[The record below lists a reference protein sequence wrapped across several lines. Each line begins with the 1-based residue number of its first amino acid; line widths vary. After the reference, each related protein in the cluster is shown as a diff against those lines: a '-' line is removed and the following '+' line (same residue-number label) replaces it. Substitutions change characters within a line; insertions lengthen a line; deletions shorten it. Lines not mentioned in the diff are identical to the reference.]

1 VTQHQDEVVAQH
13 QDEVVAQHQDEVVAQ
28 HQDEVVAQH
37 QDEVVTQH
45 QDEVVTQHQDEVVT
59 QHQDEVVTQHQDEVV
74 AQHQD
79 EVVAQ
84 HQDEVVTQ
92 AKQVV
97 PQIDITAGLDIKT
110 DSGIVG
116 DNITNYSRPVLSGTT
131 IVNSKISLF
140 VAGEEYTA
148 TADSEGK
155 WSIPVSNELEDGEYN
170 YYITAT
176 APDGRTG
183 NYSDY
188 FIIDTKD
195 PDISF
200 TLNGELRNDITNVT
214 MPLLTG
220 LTEAKST
227 VSIIIGDSEYY
238 TTSNSVG
245 EWSIQT
251 TRALQEGINNYT
263 VTVIDQAGNN
273 SITQGT
279 VTLDTTILPL
289 TGIKFSHSADDR
301 NSNTYTPTIE
311 GWGEPGAMLTISI
324 GSRSRTLTIPE
335 SRKWFFAVP
344 PGFIQKGRTTQYIS
358 FKETDPA
365 GNSNQK
371 NIKFNFFTDKPDVSA
386 DLSPDSDTGIHG
398 DKITNNLSPTLTG
411 KISSARLSPDMI
423 GRSKISLTID
433 GVTYSNI
440 SVDKNGNWSFKL
452 PVELSPG
459 YIYHYTVNAS
469 DFVGNTNSYTSFI
482 KTSPLSGSL
491 DIDSITGQNSIIET
505 SNKLPTLSGTA
516 TIGSELVININNTS
530 QKVSVDSSTGAW
542 TYKVTESLGDGKHT
556 FTLVEKNKNG
566 KINTFNGYF
575 IVDTRAPELTASI
588 SGIKDGK
595 IHDPNVVFIGKTEPR
610 ALVTISVLG
619 GTYQTKADNKG
630 DWSYPLNNKEL
641 SVNQTIN
648 YSVIASNA
656 AGNRSKASGS
666 FYIDTINL
674 TVGIDDQNS
683 SKDKDVVTNNNKPI
697 FSGVT
702 ENDSNV
708 SLKINNDMYSTK
720 ADQYGHW
727 SIELQKELPD
737 DTYTYTVTVNKG
749 DKMNY
754 ISDKITI
761 DTVALPTHINP
772 VNDFDSHIHH
782 DSYYTNTNQPTLT
795 GISEPHAKIILNINN
810 NTSETMADENGN
822 WELKTVSLKEGNT
835 ENNYSIKIIDRAG
848 NISEEVTGQIIF
860 DNTPPE
866 LNNVS
871 IHHQD
876 SDNQLV
882 TLSGKT
888 KSNSMIVLSCDDNND
903 YSTRA
908 NNEGEWMLKTYN
920 RKDESYNI
928 KVIDQAGNESEW
940 VIKTPASDT
949 TTIVPEKVEIIDT
962 HNIQND
968 SMNIIAA
975 EIPPSEN
982 GVHSQYSADVG
993 IEHHNELSL

>member
-1 VTQHQDEVVAQH
+1 MKSVSVTNFDYENTRVAKLKVSGFDIIITDSHGEKTRIIDGLPGILTGELKLQNENGKDIDSTEIINSIDASRLGLDVSVLGSLLNGNDVIPPQEKIDEKTPHNETNEDATHKALEALSAENKELKEKLSKSHQQPKNEENIKIQVEIAEQKINEDTAAFQESNSPTLSVDNRPKKKILLLDDSGSSSSSLPPIKIYIHQDEI
-13 QDEVVAQHQDEVVAQ
+13 
-28 HQDEVVAQH
+28 VAQH

-45 QDEVVTQHQDEVVT
+45 QDEVVA
-59 QHQDEVVTQHQDEVV
+59 QHQDEVV

-530 QKVSVDSSTGAW
+530 Q
-542 TYKVTESLGDGKHT
+542 
-556 FTLVEKNKNG
+556 
-566 KINTFNGYF
+566 
-575 IVDTRAPELTASI
+575 
-588 SGIKDGK
+588 
-595 IHDPNVVFIGKTEPR
+595 
-610 ALVTISVLG
+610 
-619 GTYQTKADNKG
+619 
-630 DWSYPLNNKEL
+630 
-641 SVNQTIN
+641 
-648 YSVIASNA
+648 
-656 AGNRSKASGS
+656 
-666 FYIDTINL
+666 
-674 TVGIDDQNS
+674 
-683 SKDKDVVTNNNKPI
+683 
-697 FSGVT
+697 
-702 ENDSNV
+702 
-708 SLKINNDMYSTK
+708 
-720 ADQYGHW
+720 
-727 SIELQKELPD
+727 
-737 DTYTYTVTVNKG
+737 
-749 DKMNY
+749 
-754 ISDKITI
+754 
-761 DTVALPTHINP
+761 
-772 VNDFDSHIHH
+772 
-782 DSYYTNTNQPTLT
+782 
-795 GISEPHAKIILNINN
+795 
-810 NTSETMADENGN
+810 
-822 WELKTVSLKEGNT
+822 
-835 ENNYSIKIIDRAG
+835 
-848 NISEEVTGQIIF
+848 
-860 DNTPPE
+860 
-866 LNNVS
+866 
-871 IHHQD
+871 
-876 SDNQLV
+876 
-882 TLSGKT
+882 
-888 KSNSMIVLSCDDNND
+888 
-903 YSTRA
+903 
-908 NNEGEWMLKTYN
+908 
-920 RKDESYNI
+920 
-928 KVIDQAGNESEW
+928 
-940 VIKTPASDT
+940 
-949 TTIVPEKVEIIDT
+949 
-962 HNIQND
+962 
-968 SMNIIAA
+968 
-975 EIPPSEN
+975 
-982 GVHSQYSADVG
+982 
-993 IEHHNELSL
+993 

>member
-1 VTQHQDEVVAQH
+1 MKSVSVTNFDYENTRVAKLKVSGFDIIITDSHGEKTRIIDGLPGILTGELKLQNENGKDIDSTEIINSIDASRLGLDVSVLGSLLNGNDVIPPQEKIDEKTPHNETNEDATHKALEALSAENKELKEKLSKSHQQPKNEENIKIQVEIAEQKINEDTAAFQESNSPTLSVDNRPKKKILLLDDSGSSSSSLPPIKIYIHQDEIVAQHQDEVVTQHQDEVVAQH

-674 TVGIDDQNS
+674 TVGIDDQ
-683 SKDKDVVTNNNKPI
+683 
-697 FSGVT
+697 
-702 ENDSNV
+702 
-708 SLKINNDMYSTK
+708 
-720 ADQYGHW
+720 
-727 SIELQKELPD
+727 
-737 DTYTYTVTVNKG
+737 
-749 DKMNY
+749 
-754 ISDKITI
+754 
-761 DTVALPTHINP
+761 
-772 VNDFDSHIHH
+772 
-782 DSYYTNTNQPTLT
+782 
-795 GISEPHAKIILNINN
+795 
-810 NTSETMADENGN
+810 
-822 WELKTVSLKEGNT
+822 
-835 ENNYSIKIIDRAG
+835 
-848 NISEEVTGQIIF
+848 
-860 DNTPPE
+860 
-866 LNNVS
+866 
-871 IHHQD
+871 
-876 SDNQLV
+876 
-882 TLSGKT
+882 
-888 KSNSMIVLSCDDNND
+888 
-903 YSTRA
+903 
-908 NNEGEWMLKTYN
+908 
-920 RKDESYNI
+920 
-928 KVIDQAGNESEW
+928 
-940 VIKTPASDT
+940 
-949 TTIVPEKVEIIDT
+949 
-962 HNIQND
+962 
-968 SMNIIAA
+968 
-975 EIPPSEN
+975 
-982 GVHSQYSADVG
+982 
-993 IEHHNELSL
+993 

>member
-1 VTQHQDEVVAQH
+1 MKSVSVTNFDYENTRVAKLKVSGFDIIITDSHGEKTRIIDGLPGILTGELKLQNENGKDIDSTEIINSIDASRLGLDVSVLGSLLNGNDVIPPQEKIDEKTPHNETNEDATHKALEALSAENKELKEKLSKSHQQPKNEENIKIQVEIAEQKINEDTAAFQESNSPTLSVDNRPKKKILLLDDSGSSSSSLPPIKIYIHQDEIVAQHQDEVVTQHQDEVVAQH

-28 HQDEVVAQH
+28 HQDEVVA
-37 QDEVVTQH
+37 
-45 QDEVVTQHQDEVVT
+45 QHQDEVVT

-683 SKDKDVVTNNNKPI
+683 SKDKDVVTNNNKP
-697 FSGVT
+697 
-702 ENDSNV
+702 
-708 SLKINNDMYSTK
+708 
-720 ADQYGHW
+720 
-727 SIELQKELPD
+727 
-737 DTYTYTVTVNKG
+737 
-749 DKMNY
+749 
-754 ISDKITI
+754 
-761 DTVALPTHINP
+761 
-772 VNDFDSHIHH
+772 
-782 DSYYTNTNQPTLT
+782 
-795 GISEPHAKIILNINN
+795 
-810 NTSETMADENGN
+810 
-822 WELKTVSLKEGNT
+822 
-835 ENNYSIKIIDRAG
+835 
-848 NISEEVTGQIIF
+848 
-860 DNTPPE
+860 
-866 LNNVS
+866 
-871 IHHQD
+871 
-876 SDNQLV
+876 
-882 TLSGKT
+882 
-888 KSNSMIVLSCDDNND
+888 
-903 YSTRA
+903 
-908 NNEGEWMLKTYN
+908 
-920 RKDESYNI
+920 
-928 KVIDQAGNESEW
+928 
-940 VIKTPASDT
+940 
-949 TTIVPEKVEIIDT
+949 
-962 HNIQND
+962 
-968 SMNIIAA
+968 
-975 EIPPSEN
+975 
-982 GVHSQYSADVG
+982 
-993 IEHHNELSL
+993 

>member
-1 VTQHQDEVVAQH
+1 MKSVSVTNFDYENTRVAKLKVSGFDIIITDSHGEKTRIIDGLPGILTGELKLQNENGKDIDSTEIINSIDASRLGLDVSVLGSLLNGNDVIPPQEKIDEKTPHNETNEDATHKALEALSAENKELKEKLSKSHQQPKNEENIKIQVEIAEQKINEDTAAFQESNSPTLSVDNRPKKKILLLDDSGSSSSSLPPIKIYIHQDEI
-13 QDEVVAQHQDEVVAQ
+13 
-28 HQDEVVAQH
+28 VAQH
-37 QDEVVTQH
+37 QDEVVT
-45 QDEVVTQHQDEVVT
+45 
-59 QHQDEVVTQHQDEVV
+59 
-74 AQHQD
+74 QHQD

-482 KTSPLSGSL
+482 KTSPLS
-491 DIDSITGQNSIIET
+491 
-505 SNKLPTLSGTA
+505 
-516 TIGSELVININNTS
+516 
-530 QKVSVDSSTGAW
+530 
-542 TYKVTESLGDGKHT
+542 
-556 FTLVEKNKNG
+556 
-566 KINTFNGYF
+566 
-575 IVDTRAPELTASI
+575 
-588 SGIKDGK
+588 
-595 IHDPNVVFIGKTEPR
+595 
-610 ALVTISVLG
+610 
-619 GTYQTKADNKG
+619 
-630 DWSYPLNNKEL
+630 
-641 SVNQTIN
+641 
-648 YSVIASNA
+648 
-656 AGNRSKASGS
+656 
-666 FYIDTINL
+666 
-674 TVGIDDQNS
+674 
-683 SKDKDVVTNNNKPI
+683 
-697 FSGVT
+697 
-702 ENDSNV
+702 
-708 SLKINNDMYSTK
+708 
-720 ADQYGHW
+720 
-727 SIELQKELPD
+727 
-737 DTYTYTVTVNKG
+737 
-749 DKMNY
+749 
-754 ISDKITI
+754 
-761 DTVALPTHINP
+761 
-772 VNDFDSHIHH
+772 
-782 DSYYTNTNQPTLT
+782 
-795 GISEPHAKIILNINN
+795 
-810 NTSETMADENGN
+810 
-822 WELKTVSLKEGNT
+822 
-835 ENNYSIKIIDRAG
+835 
-848 NISEEVTGQIIF
+848 
-860 DNTPPE
+860 
-866 LNNVS
+866 
-871 IHHQD
+871 
-876 SDNQLV
+876 
-882 TLSGKT
+882 
-888 KSNSMIVLSCDDNND
+888 
-903 YSTRA
+903 
-908 NNEGEWMLKTYN
+908 
-920 RKDESYNI
+920 
-928 KVIDQAGNESEW
+928 
-940 VIKTPASDT
+940 
-949 TTIVPEKVEIIDT
+949 
-962 HNIQND
+962 
-968 SMNIIAA
+968 
-975 EIPPSEN
+975 
-982 GVHSQYSADVG
+982 
-993 IEHHNELSL
+993 

>member
-1 VTQHQDEVVAQH
+1 MKSVSVTNFDYENTRVAKLKVSGFDIIITDSHGEKTRIIDGLPGILTGELKLQNENGKDIDSTEIINSIDASRLGLDVSVLGSLLNGNDVIPPQEKIDEKTPHNETNEDATHKALEALSAENKELKEKLSKSHQQPKNEENIKIQVEIAEQKINEDTAAFQESNSPTLSVDNRPKKKILLLDDSGSSSSSLPPIKIYIHQDEIVA
-13 QDEVVAQHQDEVVAQ
+13 
-28 HQDEVVAQH
+28 
-37 QDEVVTQH
+37 
-45 QDEVVTQHQDEVVT
+45 

-683 SKDKDVVTNNNKPI
+683 SKD
-697 FSGVT
+697 
-702 ENDSNV
+702 
-708 SLKINNDMYSTK
+708 
-720 ADQYGHW
+720 
-727 SIELQKELPD
+727 
-737 DTYTYTVTVNKG
+737 
-749 DKMNY
+749 
-754 ISDKITI
+754 
-761 DTVALPTHINP
+761 
-772 VNDFDSHIHH
+772 
-782 DSYYTNTNQPTLT
+782 
-795 GISEPHAKIILNINN
+795 
-810 NTSETMADENGN
+810 
-822 WELKTVSLKEGNT
+822 
-835 ENNYSIKIIDRAG
+835 
-848 NISEEVTGQIIF
+848 
-860 DNTPPE
+860 
-866 LNNVS
+866 
-871 IHHQD
+871 
-876 SDNQLV
+876 
-882 TLSGKT
+882 
-888 KSNSMIVLSCDDNND
+888 
-903 YSTRA
+903 
-908 NNEGEWMLKTYN
+908 
-920 RKDESYNI
+920 
-928 KVIDQAGNESEW
+928 
-940 VIKTPASDT
+940 
-949 TTIVPEKVEIIDT
+949 
-962 HNIQND
+962 
-968 SMNIIAA
+968 
-975 EIPPSEN
+975 
-982 GVHSQYSADVG
+982 
-993 IEHHNELSL
+993 

>member
-1 VTQHQDEVVAQH
+1 MKSVSVTNFDYENTRVAKLKVSGFDIIITDSHGEKTRIIDGLPGILTGELKLQNENGKDIDSTEIINSIDASRLGLDVSVLGSLLNGNDVIPPQEKIDEKTPHNETNEDATHKALEALSAENKELKEKLSKSHQQPKNEENIKIQVEIAEQKINEDTAAFQESNSPTLSVDNRPKKKILLLDDSGSSSSSLPPIKIYIHQDEIVAQHQDEVVTQHQDEVVAQH

-28 HQDEVVAQH
+28 HQDEVVA
-37 QDEVVTQH
+37 
-45 QDEVVTQHQDEVVT
+45 QHQDEVVT

-666 FYIDTINL
+666 FYID
-674 TVGIDDQNS
+674 
-683 SKDKDVVTNNNKPI
+683 
-697 FSGVT
+697 
-702 ENDSNV
+702 
-708 SLKINNDMYSTK
+708 
-720 ADQYGHW
+720 
-727 SIELQKELPD
+727 
-737 DTYTYTVTVNKG
+737 
-749 DKMNY
+749 
-754 ISDKITI
+754 
-761 DTVALPTHINP
+761 
-772 VNDFDSHIHH
+772 
-782 DSYYTNTNQPTLT
+782 
-795 GISEPHAKIILNINN
+795 
-810 NTSETMADENGN
+810 
-822 WELKTVSLKEGNT
+822 
-835 ENNYSIKIIDRAG
+835 
-848 NISEEVTGQIIF
+848 
-860 DNTPPE
+860 
-866 LNNVS
+866 
-871 IHHQD
+871 
-876 SDNQLV
+876 
-882 TLSGKT
+882 
-888 KSNSMIVLSCDDNND
+888 
-903 YSTRA
+903 
-908 NNEGEWMLKTYN
+908 
-920 RKDESYNI
+920 
-928 KVIDQAGNESEW
+928 
-940 VIKTPASDT
+940 
-949 TTIVPEKVEIIDT
+949 
-962 HNIQND
+962 
-968 SMNIIAA
+968 
-975 EIPPSEN
+975 
-982 GVHSQYSADVG
+982 
-993 IEHHNELSL
+993 

>member
-1 VTQHQDEVVAQH
+1 MKSVSVTNFDYENTRVAKLKVSGFDIIITDSHGEKTRIIDGLPGILTGELKLQNENGKDIDSTEIINSIDASRLGLDVSVLGSLLNGNDVIPPQEKIDEKTPHNETNEDATHKALEALSAENKELKEKLSKSHQQPKNEENIKIQVEIAEQKINEDTAAFQESNSPTLSVDNRPKKKILLLDDSGSSSSSLPPIKIYIHQDEIVAQH
-13 QDEVVAQHQDEVVAQ
+13 QDEVVTQHQDEVVAQ

-45 QDEVVTQHQDEVVT
+45 QDEVVA
-59 QHQDEVVTQHQDEVV
+59 QHQDEVV

-630 DWSYPLNNKEL
+630 D
-641 SVNQTIN
+641 
-648 YSVIASNA
+648 
-656 AGNRSKASGS
+656 
-666 FYIDTINL
+666 
-674 TVGIDDQNS
+674 
-683 SKDKDVVTNNNKPI
+683 
-697 FSGVT
+697 
-702 ENDSNV
+702 
-708 SLKINNDMYSTK
+708 
-720 ADQYGHW
+720 
-727 SIELQKELPD
+727 
-737 DTYTYTVTVNKG
+737 
-749 DKMNY
+749 
-754 ISDKITI
+754 
-761 DTVALPTHINP
+761 
-772 VNDFDSHIHH
+772 
-782 DSYYTNTNQPTLT
+782 
-795 GISEPHAKIILNINN
+795 
-810 NTSETMADENGN
+810 
-822 WELKTVSLKEGNT
+822 
-835 ENNYSIKIIDRAG
+835 
-848 NISEEVTGQIIF
+848 
-860 DNTPPE
+860 
-866 LNNVS
+866 
-871 IHHQD
+871 
-876 SDNQLV
+876 
-882 TLSGKT
+882 
-888 KSNSMIVLSCDDNND
+888 
-903 YSTRA
+903 
-908 NNEGEWMLKTYN
+908 
-920 RKDESYNI
+920 
-928 KVIDQAGNESEW
+928 
-940 VIKTPASDT
+940 
-949 TTIVPEKVEIIDT
+949 
-962 HNIQND
+962 
-968 SMNIIAA
+968 
-975 EIPPSEN
+975 
-982 GVHSQYSADVG
+982 
-993 IEHHNELSL
+993 

>member
-1 VTQHQDEVVAQH
+1 MKSVSVTNFDYENTRVAKLKVSGFDIIITDSHGEKTRIIDGLPGILTGELKLQNENGKDIDSTEIINSIDASRLGLDVSVLGSLLNGNDVIPPQEKIDEKTPHNETNEDATHKALEALSAENKELKEKLSKSHQQPKNEENIKIQVEIAEQKINEDTAAFQESNSPTLSVDNRPKKKILLLDDSGSSSSSLPPIKIYIHQDEIVAQHQDEVVTQHQDEVVAQH

-630 DWSYPLNNKEL
+630 DWSYPLN
-641 SVNQTIN
+641 
-648 YSVIASNA
+648 
-656 AGNRSKASGS
+656 
-666 FYIDTINL
+666 
-674 TVGIDDQNS
+674 
-683 SKDKDVVTNNNKPI
+683 
-697 FSGVT
+697 
-702 ENDSNV
+702 
-708 SLKINNDMYSTK
+708 
-720 ADQYGHW
+720 
-727 SIELQKELPD
+727 
-737 DTYTYTVTVNKG
+737 
-749 DKMNY
+749 
-754 ISDKITI
+754 
-761 DTVALPTHINP
+761 
-772 VNDFDSHIHH
+772 
-782 DSYYTNTNQPTLT
+782 
-795 GISEPHAKIILNINN
+795 
-810 NTSETMADENGN
+810 
-822 WELKTVSLKEGNT
+822 
-835 ENNYSIKIIDRAG
+835 
-848 NISEEVTGQIIF
+848 
-860 DNTPPE
+860 
-866 LNNVS
+866 
-871 IHHQD
+871 
-876 SDNQLV
+876 
-882 TLSGKT
+882 
-888 KSNSMIVLSCDDNND
+888 
-903 YSTRA
+903 
-908 NNEGEWMLKTYN
+908 
-920 RKDESYNI
+920 
-928 KVIDQAGNESEW
+928 
-940 VIKTPASDT
+940 
-949 TTIVPEKVEIIDT
+949 
-962 HNIQND
+962 
-968 SMNIIAA
+968 
-975 EIPPSEN
+975 
-982 GVHSQYSADVG
+982 
-993 IEHHNELSL
+993 

>member
-1 VTQHQDEVVAQH
+1 MKSVSVTNFDYENTRVAKLKVSGFDIIITDSHGEKTRIIDGLPGILTGELKLQNENGKDIDSTEIINSIDASRLGLDVSVLGSLLNGNDVIPPQEKIDEKTPHNETNEDATHKALEALSAENKELKEKLSKSHQQPKNEENIKIQVEIAEQKINEDTAAFQESNSPTLSVDNRPKKKILLLDDSGSSSSSLPPIKIYIHQDEIVA
-13 QDEVVAQHQDEVVAQ
+13 
-28 HQDEVVAQH
+28 
-37 QDEVVTQH
+37 
-45 QDEVVTQHQDEVVT
+45 QHQDEVVT

-542 TYKVTESLGDGKHT
+542 TYKVTES
-556 FTLVEKNKNG
+556 
-566 KINTFNGYF
+566 
-575 IVDTRAPELTASI
+575 
-588 SGIKDGK
+588 
-595 IHDPNVVFIGKTEPR
+595 
-610 ALVTISVLG
+610 
-619 GTYQTKADNKG
+619 
-630 DWSYPLNNKEL
+630 
-641 SVNQTIN
+641 
-648 YSVIASNA
+648 
-656 AGNRSKASGS
+656 
-666 FYIDTINL
+666 
-674 TVGIDDQNS
+674 
-683 SKDKDVVTNNNKPI
+683 
-697 FSGVT
+697 
-702 ENDSNV
+702 
-708 SLKINNDMYSTK
+708 
-720 ADQYGHW
+720 
-727 SIELQKELPD
+727 
-737 DTYTYTVTVNKG
+737 
-749 DKMNY
+749 
-754 ISDKITI
+754 
-761 DTVALPTHINP
+761 
-772 VNDFDSHIHH
+772 
-782 DSYYTNTNQPTLT
+782 
-795 GISEPHAKIILNINN
+795 
-810 NTSETMADENGN
+810 
-822 WELKTVSLKEGNT
+822 
-835 ENNYSIKIIDRAG
+835 
-848 NISEEVTGQIIF
+848 
-860 DNTPPE
+860 
-866 LNNVS
+866 
-871 IHHQD
+871 
-876 SDNQLV
+876 
-882 TLSGKT
+882 
-888 KSNSMIVLSCDDNND
+888 
-903 YSTRA
+903 
-908 NNEGEWMLKTYN
+908 
-920 RKDESYNI
+920 
-928 KVIDQAGNESEW
+928 
-940 VIKTPASDT
+940 
-949 TTIVPEKVEIIDT
+949 
-962 HNIQND
+962 
-968 SMNIIAA
+968 
-975 EIPPSEN
+975 
-982 GVHSQYSADVG
+982 
-993 IEHHNELSL
+993 

>member
-1 VTQHQDEVVAQH
+1 MKSVSVTNFDYENTRVAKLKVSGFDIIITDSHGEKTRIIDGLPGILTGELKLQNENGKDIDSTEIINSIDASRLGLDVSVLGSLLNGNDVIPPQEKIDEKTPHNETNEDATHKALEALSAENKELKEKLSKSHQQPKNEENIKIQVEIAEQKINEDTAAFQESNSPTLSVDNRPKKKILLLDDSGSSSSSLPPIKIYIHQDEIVA
-13 QDEVVAQHQDEVVAQ
+13 
-28 HQDEVVAQH
+28 
-37 QDEVVTQH
+37 
-45 QDEVVTQHQDEVVT
+45 QHQDEVVT

-630 DWSYPLNNKEL
+630 DWS
-641 SVNQTIN
+641 
-648 YSVIASNA
+648 
-656 AGNRSKASGS
+656 
-666 FYIDTINL
+666 
-674 TVGIDDQNS
+674 
-683 SKDKDVVTNNNKPI
+683 
-697 FSGVT
+697 
-702 ENDSNV
+702 
-708 SLKINNDMYSTK
+708 
-720 ADQYGHW
+720 
-727 SIELQKELPD
+727 
-737 DTYTYTVTVNKG
+737 
-749 DKMNY
+749 
-754 ISDKITI
+754 
-761 DTVALPTHINP
+761 
-772 VNDFDSHIHH
+772 
-782 DSYYTNTNQPTLT
+782 
-795 GISEPHAKIILNINN
+795 
-810 NTSETMADENGN
+810 
-822 WELKTVSLKEGNT
+822 
-835 ENNYSIKIIDRAG
+835 
-848 NISEEVTGQIIF
+848 
-860 DNTPPE
+860 
-866 LNNVS
+866 
-871 IHHQD
+871 
-876 SDNQLV
+876 
-882 TLSGKT
+882 
-888 KSNSMIVLSCDDNND
+888 
-903 YSTRA
+903 
-908 NNEGEWMLKTYN
+908 
-920 RKDESYNI
+920 
-928 KVIDQAGNESEW
+928 
-940 VIKTPASDT
+940 
-949 TTIVPEKVEIIDT
+949 
-962 HNIQND
+962 
-968 SMNIIAA
+968 
-975 EIPPSEN
+975 
-982 GVHSQYSADVG
+982 
-993 IEHHNELSL
+993 

>member
-1 VTQHQDEVVAQH
+1 MKSVSVTNFDYENTRVAKLKVSGFDIIITDSHGEKTRIIDGLPGILTGELKLQNENGKDIDSTEIINSIDASRLGLDVSVLGSLLNGNDVIPPQEKIDEKTPHNETNEDATHKALEALSAENKELKEKLSKSHQQPKNEENIKIQVEIAEQKINEDTAAFQESNSPTLSVDNRPKKKILLLDDSGSSSSSLPPIKIYIHQDEIVA
-13 QDEVVAQHQDEVVAQ
+13 
-28 HQDEVVAQH
+28 
-37 QDEVVTQH
+37 
-45 QDEVVTQHQDEVVT
+45 

-505 SNKLPTLSGTA
+505 SNKLP
-516 TIGSELVININNTS
+516 
-530 QKVSVDSSTGAW
+530 
-542 TYKVTESLGDGKHT
+542 
-556 FTLVEKNKNG
+556 
-566 KINTFNGYF
+566 
-575 IVDTRAPELTASI
+575 
-588 SGIKDGK
+588 
-595 IHDPNVVFIGKTEPR
+595 
-610 ALVTISVLG
+610 
-619 GTYQTKADNKG
+619 
-630 DWSYPLNNKEL
+630 
-641 SVNQTIN
+641 
-648 YSVIASNA
+648 
-656 AGNRSKASGS
+656 
-666 FYIDTINL
+666 
-674 TVGIDDQNS
+674 
-683 SKDKDVVTNNNKPI
+683 
-697 FSGVT
+697 
-702 ENDSNV
+702 
-708 SLKINNDMYSTK
+708 
-720 ADQYGHW
+720 
-727 SIELQKELPD
+727 
-737 DTYTYTVTVNKG
+737 
-749 DKMNY
+749 
-754 ISDKITI
+754 
-761 DTVALPTHINP
+761 
-772 VNDFDSHIHH
+772 
-782 DSYYTNTNQPTLT
+782 
-795 GISEPHAKIILNINN
+795 
-810 NTSETMADENGN
+810 
-822 WELKTVSLKEGNT
+822 
-835 ENNYSIKIIDRAG
+835 
-848 NISEEVTGQIIF
+848 
-860 DNTPPE
+860 
-866 LNNVS
+866 
-871 IHHQD
+871 
-876 SDNQLV
+876 
-882 TLSGKT
+882 
-888 KSNSMIVLSCDDNND
+888 
-903 YSTRA
+903 
-908 NNEGEWMLKTYN
+908 
-920 RKDESYNI
+920 
-928 KVIDQAGNESEW
+928 
-940 VIKTPASDT
+940 
-949 TTIVPEKVEIIDT
+949 
-962 HNIQND
+962 
-968 SMNIIAA
+968 
-975 EIPPSEN
+975 
-982 GVHSQYSADVG
+982 
-993 IEHHNELSL
+993 

>member
-1 VTQHQDEVVAQH
+1 MKSVSVTNFDYENTRVAKLKVSGFDIIITDSHGEKTRIIDGLPGILTGELKLQNENGKDIDSTEIINSIDASRLGLDVSVLGSLLNGNDVIPPQEKIDEKTPHNETNEDATHKALEALSAENKELKEKLSKSHQQPKNEENIKIQVEIAEQKINEDTAAFQESNSPTLSVDNRPKKKILLLDDSGSSSSSLPPIKIYIHQDEIVA
-13 QDEVVAQHQDEVVAQ
+13 
-28 HQDEVVAQH
+28 
-37 QDEVVTQH
+37 
-45 QDEVVTQHQDEVVT
+45 QHQDEVVT

-491 DIDSITGQNSIIET
+491 DI
-505 SNKLPTLSGTA
+505 
-516 TIGSELVININNTS
+516 
-530 QKVSVDSSTGAW
+530 
-542 TYKVTESLGDGKHT
+542 
-556 FTLVEKNKNG
+556 
-566 KINTFNGYF
+566 
-575 IVDTRAPELTASI
+575 
-588 SGIKDGK
+588 
-595 IHDPNVVFIGKTEPR
+595 
-610 ALVTISVLG
+610 
-619 GTYQTKADNKG
+619 
-630 DWSYPLNNKEL
+630 
-641 SVNQTIN
+641 
-648 YSVIASNA
+648 
-656 AGNRSKASGS
+656 
-666 FYIDTINL
+666 
-674 TVGIDDQNS
+674 
-683 SKDKDVVTNNNKPI
+683 
-697 FSGVT
+697 
-702 ENDSNV
+702 
-708 SLKINNDMYSTK
+708 
-720 ADQYGHW
+720 
-727 SIELQKELPD
+727 
-737 DTYTYTVTVNKG
+737 
-749 DKMNY
+749 
-754 ISDKITI
+754 
-761 DTVALPTHINP
+761 
-772 VNDFDSHIHH
+772 
-782 DSYYTNTNQPTLT
+782 
-795 GISEPHAKIILNINN
+795 
-810 NTSETMADENGN
+810 
-822 WELKTVSLKEGNT
+822 
-835 ENNYSIKIIDRAG
+835 
-848 NISEEVTGQIIF
+848 
-860 DNTPPE
+860 
-866 LNNVS
+866 
-871 IHHQD
+871 
-876 SDNQLV
+876 
-882 TLSGKT
+882 
-888 KSNSMIVLSCDDNND
+888 
-903 YSTRA
+903 
-908 NNEGEWMLKTYN
+908 
-920 RKDESYNI
+920 
-928 KVIDQAGNESEW
+928 
-940 VIKTPASDT
+940 
-949 TTIVPEKVEIIDT
+949 
-962 HNIQND
+962 
-968 SMNIIAA
+968 
-975 EIPPSEN
+975 
-982 GVHSQYSADVG
+982 
-993 IEHHNELSL
+993 

>member
-1 VTQHQDEVVAQH
+1 MKSVSVTNFDYENTRVAKLKVSGFDIIITDSHGEKTRIIDGLPGILTGELKLQNENGKDIDSTEIINSIDASRLGLDVSVLGSLLNGNDVIPPQEKIDEKTPHNETNEDATHKALEALSAENKELKEKLSKSHQQPKNEENIKIQVEIAEQKINEDTAAFQESNSPTLSVDNRPKKKILLLDDSGSSSSSLPPIKIYIHQDEIVAQHQDEVVTQHQDEVVAQH

-630 DWSYPLNNKEL
+630 DWSYPLNNK
-641 SVNQTIN
+641 
-648 YSVIASNA
+648 
-656 AGNRSKASGS
+656 
-666 FYIDTINL
+666 
-674 TVGIDDQNS
+674 
-683 SKDKDVVTNNNKPI
+683 
-697 FSGVT
+697 
-702 ENDSNV
+702 
-708 SLKINNDMYSTK
+708 
-720 ADQYGHW
+720 
-727 SIELQKELPD
+727 
-737 DTYTYTVTVNKG
+737 
-749 DKMNY
+749 
-754 ISDKITI
+754 
-761 DTVALPTHINP
+761 
-772 VNDFDSHIHH
+772 
-782 DSYYTNTNQPTLT
+782 
-795 GISEPHAKIILNINN
+795 
-810 NTSETMADENGN
+810 
-822 WELKTVSLKEGNT
+822 
-835 ENNYSIKIIDRAG
+835 
-848 NISEEVTGQIIF
+848 
-860 DNTPPE
+860 
-866 LNNVS
+866 
-871 IHHQD
+871 
-876 SDNQLV
+876 
-882 TLSGKT
+882 
-888 KSNSMIVLSCDDNND
+888 
-903 YSTRA
+903 
-908 NNEGEWMLKTYN
+908 
-920 RKDESYNI
+920 
-928 KVIDQAGNESEW
+928 
-940 VIKTPASDT
+940 
-949 TTIVPEKVEIIDT
+949 
-962 HNIQND
+962 
-968 SMNIIAA
+968 
-975 EIPPSEN
+975 
-982 GVHSQYSADVG
+982 
-993 IEHHNELSL
+993 

>member
-1 VTQHQDEVVAQH
+1 MKSVSVTNFDYENTRVAKLKVSGFDIIITDSHGEKTRIIDGLPGILTGELKLQNENGKDIDSTEIINSIDASRLGLDVSVLGSLLNGNDVIPPQEKIDEKTPHNETNEDATHKALEALSAENKELKEKLSKSHQQPKNEENIKIQVEIAEQKINEDTAAFQESNSPTLSVDNRPKKKILLLDDSGSSSSSLPPIKIYIHQDEIVAQHQDEVVTQHQDEVVAQH

-630 DWSYPLNNKEL
+630 DW
-641 SVNQTIN
+641 
-648 YSVIASNA
+648 
-656 AGNRSKASGS
+656 
-666 FYIDTINL
+666 
-674 TVGIDDQNS
+674 
-683 SKDKDVVTNNNKPI
+683 
-697 FSGVT
+697 
-702 ENDSNV
+702 
-708 SLKINNDMYSTK
+708 
-720 ADQYGHW
+720 
-727 SIELQKELPD
+727 
-737 DTYTYTVTVNKG
+737 
-749 DKMNY
+749 
-754 ISDKITI
+754 
-761 DTVALPTHINP
+761 
-772 VNDFDSHIHH
+772 
-782 DSYYTNTNQPTLT
+782 
-795 GISEPHAKIILNINN
+795 
-810 NTSETMADENGN
+810 
-822 WELKTVSLKEGNT
+822 
-835 ENNYSIKIIDRAG
+835 
-848 NISEEVTGQIIF
+848 
-860 DNTPPE
+860 
-866 LNNVS
+866 
-871 IHHQD
+871 
-876 SDNQLV
+876 
-882 TLSGKT
+882 
-888 KSNSMIVLSCDDNND
+888 
-903 YSTRA
+903 
-908 NNEGEWMLKTYN
+908 
-920 RKDESYNI
+920 
-928 KVIDQAGNESEW
+928 
-940 VIKTPASDT
+940 
-949 TTIVPEKVEIIDT
+949 
-962 HNIQND
+962 
-968 SMNIIAA
+968 
-975 EIPPSEN
+975 
-982 GVHSQYSADVG
+982 
-993 IEHHNELSL
+993 

>member
-1 VTQHQDEVVAQH
+1 MKSVSVTNFDYENTRVAKLKVSGFDIIITDSHGEKTRIIDGLPGILTGELKLQNENGKDIDSTEIINSIDASRLGLDVSVLGSLLNGNDVIPPQEKIDEKTPHNETNEDATHKALEALSAENKELKEKLSKSHQQPKNEENIKIQVEIAEQKINEDTAAFQESNSPTLSVDNRPKKKILLLDDSGSSSSSLPPIKIYIHQDEIVAQHQDEVVTQHQDEVVAQH
-13 QDEVVAQHQDEVVAQ
+13 QDEVVA
-28 HQDEVVAQH
+28 
-37 QDEVVTQH
+37 
-45 QDEVVTQHQDEVVT
+45 

-708 SLKINNDMYSTK
+708 SLKINNDMY
-720 ADQYGHW
+720 
-727 SIELQKELPD
+727 
-737 DTYTYTVTVNKG
+737 
-749 DKMNY
+749 
-754 ISDKITI
+754 
-761 DTVALPTHINP
+761 
-772 VNDFDSHIHH
+772 
-782 DSYYTNTNQPTLT
+782 
-795 GISEPHAKIILNINN
+795 
-810 NTSETMADENGN
+810 
-822 WELKTVSLKEGNT
+822 
-835 ENNYSIKIIDRAG
+835 
-848 NISEEVTGQIIF
+848 
-860 DNTPPE
+860 
-866 LNNVS
+866 
-871 IHHQD
+871 
-876 SDNQLV
+876 
-882 TLSGKT
+882 
-888 KSNSMIVLSCDDNND
+888 
-903 YSTRA
+903 
-908 NNEGEWMLKTYN
+908 
-920 RKDESYNI
+920 
-928 KVIDQAGNESEW
+928 
-940 VIKTPASDT
+940 
-949 TTIVPEKVEIIDT
+949 
-962 HNIQND
+962 
-968 SMNIIAA
+968 
-975 EIPPSEN
+975 
-982 GVHSQYSADVG
+982 
-993 IEHHNELSL
+993 

>member
-1 VTQHQDEVVAQH
+1 MKSVSVTNFDYENTRVAKLKVSGFDIIITDSHGEKTRIIDGLPGILTGELKLQNENGKDIDSTEIINSIDASRLGLDVSVLGSLLNGNDVIPPQEKIDEKTPHNETNEDATHKALEALSAENKELKEKLSKSHQQPKNEENIKIQVEIAEQKINEDTAAFQESNSPTLSVDNRPKKKILLLDDSGSSSSSLPPIKIYIHQDEI
-13 QDEVVAQHQDEVVAQ
+13 
-28 HQDEVVAQH
+28 
-37 QDEVVTQH
+37 
-45 QDEVVTQHQDEVVT
+45 
-59 QHQDEVVTQHQDEVV
+59 V

-491 DIDSITGQNSIIET
+491 DIDS
-505 SNKLPTLSGTA
+505 
-516 TIGSELVININNTS
+516 
-530 QKVSVDSSTGAW
+530 
-542 TYKVTESLGDGKHT
+542 
-556 FTLVEKNKNG
+556 
-566 KINTFNGYF
+566 
-575 IVDTRAPELTASI
+575 
-588 SGIKDGK
+588 
-595 IHDPNVVFIGKTEPR
+595 
-610 ALVTISVLG
+610 
-619 GTYQTKADNKG
+619 
-630 DWSYPLNNKEL
+630 
-641 SVNQTIN
+641 
-648 YSVIASNA
+648 
-656 AGNRSKASGS
+656 
-666 FYIDTINL
+666 
-674 TVGIDDQNS
+674 
-683 SKDKDVVTNNNKPI
+683 
-697 FSGVT
+697 
-702 ENDSNV
+702 
-708 SLKINNDMYSTK
+708 
-720 ADQYGHW
+720 
-727 SIELQKELPD
+727 
-737 DTYTYTVTVNKG
+737 
-749 DKMNY
+749 
-754 ISDKITI
+754 
-761 DTVALPTHINP
+761 
-772 VNDFDSHIHH
+772 
-782 DSYYTNTNQPTLT
+782 
-795 GISEPHAKIILNINN
+795 
-810 NTSETMADENGN
+810 
-822 WELKTVSLKEGNT
+822 
-835 ENNYSIKIIDRAG
+835 
-848 NISEEVTGQIIF
+848 
-860 DNTPPE
+860 
-866 LNNVS
+866 
-871 IHHQD
+871 
-876 SDNQLV
+876 
-882 TLSGKT
+882 
-888 KSNSMIVLSCDDNND
+888 
-903 YSTRA
+903 
-908 NNEGEWMLKTYN
+908 
-920 RKDESYNI
+920 
-928 KVIDQAGNESEW
+928 
-940 VIKTPASDT
+940 
-949 TTIVPEKVEIIDT
+949 
-962 HNIQND
+962 
-968 SMNIIAA
+968 
-975 EIPPSEN
+975 
-982 GVHSQYSADVG
+982 
-993 IEHHNELSL
+993 

>member
-1 VTQHQDEVVAQH
+1 MKSVSVTNFDYENTRVAKLKVSGFDIIITDSHGEKTRIIDGLPGILTGELKLQNENGKDIDSTEIINSIDASRLGLDVSVLGSLLNGNDVIPPQEKIDEKTPHNETNEDATHKALEALSAENKELKEKLSKSHQQPKNEENIKIQVEIAEQKINEDTAAFQESNSPTLSVDNRPKKKILLLDDSGSSSSSLPPIKIYIHQDEIVAQH
-13 QDEVVAQHQDEVVAQ
+13 QDEVVAQHQDEVVA
-28 HQDEVVAQH
+28 
-37 QDEVVTQH
+37 
-45 QDEVVTQHQDEVVT
+45 

-666 FYIDTINL
+666 FYIDT
-674 TVGIDDQNS
+674 
-683 SKDKDVVTNNNKPI
+683 
-697 FSGVT
+697 
-702 ENDSNV
+702 
-708 SLKINNDMYSTK
+708 
-720 ADQYGHW
+720 
-727 SIELQKELPD
+727 
-737 DTYTYTVTVNKG
+737 
-749 DKMNY
+749 
-754 ISDKITI
+754 
-761 DTVALPTHINP
+761 
-772 VNDFDSHIHH
+772 
-782 DSYYTNTNQPTLT
+782 
-795 GISEPHAKIILNINN
+795 
-810 NTSETMADENGN
+810 
-822 WELKTVSLKEGNT
+822 
-835 ENNYSIKIIDRAG
+835 
-848 NISEEVTGQIIF
+848 
-860 DNTPPE
+860 
-866 LNNVS
+866 
-871 IHHQD
+871 
-876 SDNQLV
+876 
-882 TLSGKT
+882 
-888 KSNSMIVLSCDDNND
+888 
-903 YSTRA
+903 
-908 NNEGEWMLKTYN
+908 
-920 RKDESYNI
+920 
-928 KVIDQAGNESEW
+928 
-940 VIKTPASDT
+940 
-949 TTIVPEKVEIIDT
+949 
-962 HNIQND
+962 
-968 SMNIIAA
+968 
-975 EIPPSEN
+975 
-982 GVHSQYSADVG
+982 
-993 IEHHNELSL
+993 

>member
-1 VTQHQDEVVAQH
+1 MKSVSVTNFDYENTRVAKLKVSGFDIIITDSHGEKTRIIDGLPGILTGELKLQNENGKDIDSTEIINSIDASRLGLDVSVLGSLLNGNDVIPPQEKIDEKTPHNETNEDATHKALEALSAENKELKEKLSKSHQQPKNEENIKIQVEIAEQKINEDTAAFQESNSPTLSVDNRPKKKILLLDDSGSSSSSLPPIKIYIHQDEIVA
-13 QDEVVAQHQDEVVAQ
+13 
-28 HQDEVVAQH
+28 
-37 QDEVVTQH
+37 
-45 QDEVVTQHQDEVVT
+45 QHQDEVVT

-386 DLSPDSDTGIHG
+386 DLSPDSDTG
-398 DKITNNLSPTLTG
+398 
-411 KISSARLSPDMI
+411 
-423 GRSKISLTID
+423 
-433 GVTYSNI
+433 
-440 SVDKNGNWSFKL
+440 
-452 PVELSPG
+452 
-459 YIYHYTVNAS
+459 
-469 DFVGNTNSYTSFI
+469 
-482 KTSPLSGSL
+482 
-491 DIDSITGQNSIIET
+491 
-505 SNKLPTLSGTA
+505 
-516 TIGSELVININNTS
+516 
-530 QKVSVDSSTGAW
+530 
-542 TYKVTESLGDGKHT
+542 
-556 FTLVEKNKNG
+556 
-566 KINTFNGYF
+566 
-575 IVDTRAPELTASI
+575 
-588 SGIKDGK
+588 
-595 IHDPNVVFIGKTEPR
+595 
-610 ALVTISVLG
+610 
-619 GTYQTKADNKG
+619 
-630 DWSYPLNNKEL
+630 
-641 SVNQTIN
+641 
-648 YSVIASNA
+648 
-656 AGNRSKASGS
+656 
-666 FYIDTINL
+666 
-674 TVGIDDQNS
+674 
-683 SKDKDVVTNNNKPI
+683 
-697 FSGVT
+697 
-702 ENDSNV
+702 
-708 SLKINNDMYSTK
+708 
-720 ADQYGHW
+720 
-727 SIELQKELPD
+727 
-737 DTYTYTVTVNKG
+737 
-749 DKMNY
+749 
-754 ISDKITI
+754 
-761 DTVALPTHINP
+761 
-772 VNDFDSHIHH
+772 
-782 DSYYTNTNQPTLT
+782 
-795 GISEPHAKIILNINN
+795 
-810 NTSETMADENGN
+810 
-822 WELKTVSLKEGNT
+822 
-835 ENNYSIKIIDRAG
+835 
-848 NISEEVTGQIIF
+848 
-860 DNTPPE
+860 
-866 LNNVS
+866 
-871 IHHQD
+871 
-876 SDNQLV
+876 
-882 TLSGKT
+882 
-888 KSNSMIVLSCDDNND
+888 
-903 YSTRA
+903 
-908 NNEGEWMLKTYN
+908 
-920 RKDESYNI
+920 
-928 KVIDQAGNESEW
+928 
-940 VIKTPASDT
+940 
-949 TTIVPEKVEIIDT
+949 
-962 HNIQND
+962 
-968 SMNIIAA
+968 
-975 EIPPSEN
+975 
-982 GVHSQYSADVG
+982 
-993 IEHHNELSL
+993 

>member
-1 VTQHQDEVVAQH
+1 MKSVSVTNFDYENTRVAKLKVSGFDIIITDSHGEKTRIIDGLPGILTGELKLQNENGKDIDSTEIINSIDASRLGLDVSVLGSLLNGNDVIPPQEKIDEKTPHNETNEDATHKALEALSAENKELKEKLSKSHQQPKNEENIKIQVEIAEQKINEDTAAFQESNSPTLSVDNRPKKKILLLDDSGSSSSSLPPIKIYIHQDEI
-13 QDEVVAQHQDEVVAQ
+13 
-28 HQDEVVAQH
+28 VAQH

-45 QDEVVTQHQDEVVT
+45 QDEVVA
-59 QHQDEVVTQHQDEVV
+59 QHQDEVV

-411 KISSARLSPDMI
+411 K
-423 GRSKISLTID
+423 
-433 GVTYSNI
+433 
-440 SVDKNGNWSFKL
+440 
-452 PVELSPG
+452 
-459 YIYHYTVNAS
+459 
-469 DFVGNTNSYTSFI
+469 
-482 KTSPLSGSL
+482 
-491 DIDSITGQNSIIET
+491 
-505 SNKLPTLSGTA
+505 
-516 TIGSELVININNTS
+516 
-530 QKVSVDSSTGAW
+530 
-542 TYKVTESLGDGKHT
+542 
-556 FTLVEKNKNG
+556 
-566 KINTFNGYF
+566 
-575 IVDTRAPELTASI
+575 
-588 SGIKDGK
+588 
-595 IHDPNVVFIGKTEPR
+595 
-610 ALVTISVLG
+610 
-619 GTYQTKADNKG
+619 
-630 DWSYPLNNKEL
+630 
-641 SVNQTIN
+641 
-648 YSVIASNA
+648 
-656 AGNRSKASGS
+656 
-666 FYIDTINL
+666 
-674 TVGIDDQNS
+674 
-683 SKDKDVVTNNNKPI
+683 
-697 FSGVT
+697 
-702 ENDSNV
+702 
-708 SLKINNDMYSTK
+708 
-720 ADQYGHW
+720 
-727 SIELQKELPD
+727 
-737 DTYTYTVTVNKG
+737 
-749 DKMNY
+749 
-754 ISDKITI
+754 
-761 DTVALPTHINP
+761 
-772 VNDFDSHIHH
+772 
-782 DSYYTNTNQPTLT
+782 
-795 GISEPHAKIILNINN
+795 
-810 NTSETMADENGN
+810 
-822 WELKTVSLKEGNT
+822 
-835 ENNYSIKIIDRAG
+835 
-848 NISEEVTGQIIF
+848 
-860 DNTPPE
+860 
-866 LNNVS
+866 
-871 IHHQD
+871 
-876 SDNQLV
+876 
-882 TLSGKT
+882 
-888 KSNSMIVLSCDDNND
+888 
-903 YSTRA
+903 
-908 NNEGEWMLKTYN
+908 
-920 RKDESYNI
+920 
-928 KVIDQAGNESEW
+928 
-940 VIKTPASDT
+940 
-949 TTIVPEKVEIIDT
+949 
-962 HNIQND
+962 
-968 SMNIIAA
+968 
-975 EIPPSEN
+975 
-982 GVHSQYSADVG
+982 
-993 IEHHNELSL
+993 

>member
-1 VTQHQDEVVAQH
+1 MKSVSVTNFDYENTRVAKLKVSGFDIIITDSHGEKTRIIDGLPGILTGELKLQNENGKDIDSTEIINSIDASRLGLDVSVLGSLLNGNDVIPPQEKIDEKTPHNETNEDATHKALEALSAENKELKEKLSKSHQQPKNEENIKIQVEIAEQKINEDTAAFQESNSPTLSVDNRPKKKILLLDDSGSSSSSLPPIKIYIHQDEIVAQHQDEVVTQHQDEVVAQH

-28 HQDEVVAQH
+28 HQDEVVA
-37 QDEVVTQH
+37 
-45 QDEVVTQHQDEVVT
+45 QHQDEVVT

-683 SKDKDVVTNNNKPI
+683 SK
-697 FSGVT
+697 
-702 ENDSNV
+702 
-708 SLKINNDMYSTK
+708 
-720 ADQYGHW
+720 
-727 SIELQKELPD
+727 
-737 DTYTYTVTVNKG
+737 
-749 DKMNY
+749 
-754 ISDKITI
+754 
-761 DTVALPTHINP
+761 
-772 VNDFDSHIHH
+772 
-782 DSYYTNTNQPTLT
+782 
-795 GISEPHAKIILNINN
+795 
-810 NTSETMADENGN
+810 
-822 WELKTVSLKEGNT
+822 
-835 ENNYSIKIIDRAG
+835 
-848 NISEEVTGQIIF
+848 
-860 DNTPPE
+860 
-866 LNNVS
+866 
-871 IHHQD
+871 
-876 SDNQLV
+876 
-882 TLSGKT
+882 
-888 KSNSMIVLSCDDNND
+888 
-903 YSTRA
+903 
-908 NNEGEWMLKTYN
+908 
-920 RKDESYNI
+920 
-928 KVIDQAGNESEW
+928 
-940 VIKTPASDT
+940 
-949 TTIVPEKVEIIDT
+949 
-962 HNIQND
+962 
-968 SMNIIAA
+968 
-975 EIPPSEN
+975 
-982 GVHSQYSADVG
+982 
-993 IEHHNELSL
+993 

>member
-1 VTQHQDEVVAQH
+1 MKSVSVTNFDYENTRVAKLKVSGFDIIITDSHGEKTRIIDGLPGILTGELKLQNENGKDIDSTEIINSIDASRLGLDVSVLGSLLNGNDVIPPQEKIDEKTPHNETNEDATHKALEALSAENKELKEKLSKSHQQPKNEENIKIQVEIAEQKINEDTAAFQESNSPTLSVDNRPKKKILLLDDSGSSSSSLPPIKIYIHQDEIVA
-13 QDEVVAQHQDEVVAQ
+13 
-28 HQDEVVAQH
+28 
-37 QDEVVTQH
+37 
-45 QDEVVTQHQDEVVT
+45 

-491 DIDSITGQNSIIET
+491 DIDSITGQNS
-505 SNKLPTLSGTA
+505 
-516 TIGSELVININNTS
+516 
-530 QKVSVDSSTGAW
+530 
-542 TYKVTESLGDGKHT
+542 
-556 FTLVEKNKNG
+556 
-566 KINTFNGYF
+566 
-575 IVDTRAPELTASI
+575 
-588 SGIKDGK
+588 
-595 IHDPNVVFIGKTEPR
+595 
-610 ALVTISVLG
+610 
-619 GTYQTKADNKG
+619 
-630 DWSYPLNNKEL
+630 
-641 SVNQTIN
+641 
-648 YSVIASNA
+648 
-656 AGNRSKASGS
+656 
-666 FYIDTINL
+666 
-674 TVGIDDQNS
+674 
-683 SKDKDVVTNNNKPI
+683 
-697 FSGVT
+697 
-702 ENDSNV
+702 
-708 SLKINNDMYSTK
+708 
-720 ADQYGHW
+720 
-727 SIELQKELPD
+727 
-737 DTYTYTVTVNKG
+737 
-749 DKMNY
+749 
-754 ISDKITI
+754 
-761 DTVALPTHINP
+761 
-772 VNDFDSHIHH
+772 
-782 DSYYTNTNQPTLT
+782 
-795 GISEPHAKIILNINN
+795 
-810 NTSETMADENGN
+810 
-822 WELKTVSLKEGNT
+822 
-835 ENNYSIKIIDRAG
+835 
-848 NISEEVTGQIIF
+848 
-860 DNTPPE
+860 
-866 LNNVS
+866 
-871 IHHQD
+871 
-876 SDNQLV
+876 
-882 TLSGKT
+882 
-888 KSNSMIVLSCDDNND
+888 
-903 YSTRA
+903 
-908 NNEGEWMLKTYN
+908 
-920 RKDESYNI
+920 
-928 KVIDQAGNESEW
+928 
-940 VIKTPASDT
+940 
-949 TTIVPEKVEIIDT
+949 
-962 HNIQND
+962 
-968 SMNIIAA
+968 
-975 EIPPSEN
+975 
-982 GVHSQYSADVG
+982 
-993 IEHHNELSL
+993 

>member
-1 VTQHQDEVVAQH
+1 MKSVSVTNFDYENTRVAKLKVSGFDIIITDSHGEKTRIIDGLPGILTGELKLQNENGKDIDSTEIINSIDASRLGLDVSVLGSLLNGNDVIPPQEKIDEKTPHNETNEDATHKALEALSAENKELKEKLSKSHQQPKNEENIKIQVEIAEQKINEDTAAFQESNSPTLSVDNRPKKKILLLDDSGSSSSSLPPIKIYIHQDEIVAQHQDEVVTQHQDEVVAQH
-13 QDEVVAQHQDEVVAQ
+13 QDEVVA
-28 HQDEVVAQH
+28 
-37 QDEVVTQH
+37 
-45 QDEVVTQHQDEVVT
+45 

-656 AGNRSKASGS
+656 AGNRSKASG
-666 FYIDTINL
+666 
-674 TVGIDDQNS
+674 
-683 SKDKDVVTNNNKPI
+683 
-697 FSGVT
+697 
-702 ENDSNV
+702 
-708 SLKINNDMYSTK
+708 
-720 ADQYGHW
+720 
-727 SIELQKELPD
+727 
-737 DTYTYTVTVNKG
+737 
-749 DKMNY
+749 
-754 ISDKITI
+754 
-761 DTVALPTHINP
+761 
-772 VNDFDSHIHH
+772 
-782 DSYYTNTNQPTLT
+782 
-795 GISEPHAKIILNINN
+795 
-810 NTSETMADENGN
+810 
-822 WELKTVSLKEGNT
+822 
-835 ENNYSIKIIDRAG
+835 
-848 NISEEVTGQIIF
+848 
-860 DNTPPE
+860 
-866 LNNVS
+866 
-871 IHHQD
+871 
-876 SDNQLV
+876 
-882 TLSGKT
+882 
-888 KSNSMIVLSCDDNND
+888 
-903 YSTRA
+903 
-908 NNEGEWMLKTYN
+908 
-920 RKDESYNI
+920 
-928 KVIDQAGNESEW
+928 
-940 VIKTPASDT
+940 
-949 TTIVPEKVEIIDT
+949 
-962 HNIQND
+962 
-968 SMNIIAA
+968 
-975 EIPPSEN
+975 
-982 GVHSQYSADVG
+982 
-993 IEHHNELSL
+993 

>member
-1 VTQHQDEVVAQH
+1 MKSVSVTNFDYENTRVAKLKVSGFDIIITDSHGEKTRIIDGLPGILTGELKLQNENGKDIDSTEIINSIDASRLGLDVSVLGSLLNGNDVIPPQEKIDEKTPHNETNEDATHKALEALSAENKELKEKLSKSHQQPKNEENIKIQVEIAEQKINEDTAAFQESNSPTLSVDNRPKKKILLLDDSGSSSSSLPPIKIYIHQDEIVAQHQDEVVTQHQDEVVAQH
-13 QDEVVAQHQDEVVAQ
+13 QDEVVA
-28 HQDEVVAQH
+28 
-37 QDEVVTQH
+37 
-45 QDEVVTQHQDEVVT
+45 

-648 YSVIASNA
+648 YSVI
-656 AGNRSKASGS
+656 
-666 FYIDTINL
+666 
-674 TVGIDDQNS
+674 
-683 SKDKDVVTNNNKPI
+683 
-697 FSGVT
+697 
-702 ENDSNV
+702 
-708 SLKINNDMYSTK
+708 
-720 ADQYGHW
+720 
-727 SIELQKELPD
+727 
-737 DTYTYTVTVNKG
+737 
-749 DKMNY
+749 
-754 ISDKITI
+754 
-761 DTVALPTHINP
+761 
-772 VNDFDSHIHH
+772 
-782 DSYYTNTNQPTLT
+782 
-795 GISEPHAKIILNINN
+795 
-810 NTSETMADENGN
+810 
-822 WELKTVSLKEGNT
+822 
-835 ENNYSIKIIDRAG
+835 
-848 NISEEVTGQIIF
+848 
-860 DNTPPE
+860 
-866 LNNVS
+866 
-871 IHHQD
+871 
-876 SDNQLV
+876 
-882 TLSGKT
+882 
-888 KSNSMIVLSCDDNND
+888 
-903 YSTRA
+903 
-908 NNEGEWMLKTYN
+908 
-920 RKDESYNI
+920 
-928 KVIDQAGNESEW
+928 
-940 VIKTPASDT
+940 
-949 TTIVPEKVEIIDT
+949 
-962 HNIQND
+962 
-968 SMNIIAA
+968 
-975 EIPPSEN
+975 
-982 GVHSQYSADVG
+982 
-993 IEHHNELSL
+993 

>member
-1 VTQHQDEVVAQH
+1 MKSVSVTNFDYENTRVAKLKVSGFDIIITDSHGEKTRIIDGLPGILTGELKLQNENGKDIDSTEIINSIDASRLGLDVSVLGSLLNGNDVIPPQEKIDEKTPHNETNEDATHKALEALSAENKELKEKLSKSHQQPKNEENIKIQVEIAEQKINEDTAAFQESNSPTLSVDNRPKKKILLLDDSGSSSSSLPPIKIYIHQDEIVAQHQDEVVTQHQDEVVAQH

-28 HQDEVVAQH
+28 HQDEVVA
-37 QDEVVTQH
+37 
-45 QDEVVTQHQDEVVT
+45 
-59 QHQDEVVTQHQDEVV
+59 
-74 AQHQD
+74 
-79 EVVAQ
+79 
-84 HQDEVVTQ
+84 Q

-666 FYIDTINL
+666 F
-674 TVGIDDQNS
+674 
-683 SKDKDVVTNNNKPI
+683 
-697 FSGVT
+697 
-702 ENDSNV
+702 
-708 SLKINNDMYSTK
+708 
-720 ADQYGHW
+720 
-727 SIELQKELPD
+727 
-737 DTYTYTVTVNKG
+737 
-749 DKMNY
+749 
-754 ISDKITI
+754 
-761 DTVALPTHINP
+761 
-772 VNDFDSHIHH
+772 
-782 DSYYTNTNQPTLT
+782 
-795 GISEPHAKIILNINN
+795 
-810 NTSETMADENGN
+810 
-822 WELKTVSLKEGNT
+822 
-835 ENNYSIKIIDRAG
+835 
-848 NISEEVTGQIIF
+848 
-860 DNTPPE
+860 
-866 LNNVS
+866 
-871 IHHQD
+871 
-876 SDNQLV
+876 
-882 TLSGKT
+882 
-888 KSNSMIVLSCDDNND
+888 
-903 YSTRA
+903 
-908 NNEGEWMLKTYN
+908 
-920 RKDESYNI
+920 
-928 KVIDQAGNESEW
+928 
-940 VIKTPASDT
+940 
-949 TTIVPEKVEIIDT
+949 
-962 HNIQND
+962 
-968 SMNIIAA
+968 
-975 EIPPSEN
+975 
-982 GVHSQYSADVG
+982 
-993 IEHHNELSL
+993 

>member
-1 VTQHQDEVVAQH
+1 MKSVSVTNFDYENTRVAKLKVSGFDIIITDSHGEKTRIIDGLPGILTGELKLQNENGKDIDSTEIINSIDASRLGLDVSVLGSLLNGNDVIPPQEKIDEKTPHNETNEDATHKALEALSAENKELKEKLSKSHQQPKNEENIKIQVEIAEQKINEDTAAFQESNSPTLSVDNRPKKKILLLDDSGSSSSSLPPIKIYIHQDEI
-13 QDEVVAQHQDEVVAQ
+13 
-28 HQDEVVAQH
+28 
-37 QDEVVTQH
+37 
-45 QDEVVTQHQDEVVT
+45 
-59 QHQDEVVTQHQDEVV
+59 V

-530 QKVSVDSSTGAW
+530 QKVS
-542 TYKVTESLGDGKHT
+542 
-556 FTLVEKNKNG
+556 
-566 KINTFNGYF
+566 
-575 IVDTRAPELTASI
+575 
-588 SGIKDGK
+588 
-595 IHDPNVVFIGKTEPR
+595 
-610 ALVTISVLG
+610 
-619 GTYQTKADNKG
+619 
-630 DWSYPLNNKEL
+630 
-641 SVNQTIN
+641 
-648 YSVIASNA
+648 
-656 AGNRSKASGS
+656 
-666 FYIDTINL
+666 
-674 TVGIDDQNS
+674 
-683 SKDKDVVTNNNKPI
+683 
-697 FSGVT
+697 
-702 ENDSNV
+702 
-708 SLKINNDMYSTK
+708 
-720 ADQYGHW
+720 
-727 SIELQKELPD
+727 
-737 DTYTYTVTVNKG
+737 
-749 DKMNY
+749 
-754 ISDKITI
+754 
-761 DTVALPTHINP
+761 
-772 VNDFDSHIHH
+772 
-782 DSYYTNTNQPTLT
+782 
-795 GISEPHAKIILNINN
+795 
-810 NTSETMADENGN
+810 
-822 WELKTVSLKEGNT
+822 
-835 ENNYSIKIIDRAG
+835 
-848 NISEEVTGQIIF
+848 
-860 DNTPPE
+860 
-866 LNNVS
+866 
-871 IHHQD
+871 
-876 SDNQLV
+876 
-882 TLSGKT
+882 
-888 KSNSMIVLSCDDNND
+888 
-903 YSTRA
+903 
-908 NNEGEWMLKTYN
+908 
-920 RKDESYNI
+920 
-928 KVIDQAGNESEW
+928 
-940 VIKTPASDT
+940 
-949 TTIVPEKVEIIDT
+949 
-962 HNIQND
+962 
-968 SMNIIAA
+968 
-975 EIPPSEN
+975 
-982 GVHSQYSADVG
+982 
-993 IEHHNELSL
+993 

>member
-1 VTQHQDEVVAQH
+1 MKSVSVTNFDYENTRVAKLKVSGFDIIITDSHGEKTRIIDGLPGILTGELKLQNENGKDIDSTEIINSIDASRLGLDVSVLGSLLNGNDVIPPQEKIDEKTPHNETNEDATHKALEALSAENKELKEKLSKSHQQPKNEENIKIQVEIAEQKINEDTAAFQESNSPTLSVDNRPKKKILLLDDSGSSSSSLPPIKIYIHQDEIVAQHQDEVVTQHQDEVVAQH
-13 QDEVVAQHQDEVVAQ
+13 QDEVVA
-28 HQDEVVAQH
+28 
-37 QDEVVTQH
+37 
-45 QDEVVTQHQDEVVT
+45 

-708 SLKINNDMYSTK
+708 
-720 ADQYGHW
+720 
-727 SIELQKELPD
+727 
-737 DTYTYTVTVNKG
+737 
-749 DKMNY
+749 
-754 ISDKITI
+754 
-761 DTVALPTHINP
+761 
-772 VNDFDSHIHH
+772 
-782 DSYYTNTNQPTLT
+782 
-795 GISEPHAKIILNINN
+795 
-810 NTSETMADENGN
+810 
-822 WELKTVSLKEGNT
+822 
-835 ENNYSIKIIDRAG
+835 
-848 NISEEVTGQIIF
+848 
-860 DNTPPE
+860 
-866 LNNVS
+866 
-871 IHHQD
+871 
-876 SDNQLV
+876 
-882 TLSGKT
+882 
-888 KSNSMIVLSCDDNND
+888 
-903 YSTRA
+903 
-908 NNEGEWMLKTYN
+908 
-920 RKDESYNI
+920 
-928 KVIDQAGNESEW
+928 
-940 VIKTPASDT
+940 
-949 TTIVPEKVEIIDT
+949 
-962 HNIQND
+962 
-968 SMNIIAA
+968 
-975 EIPPSEN
+975 
-982 GVHSQYSADVG
+982 
-993 IEHHNELSL
+993 

>member
-1 VTQHQDEVVAQH
+1 MKSVSVTNFDYENTRVAKLKVSGFDIIITDSHGEKTRIIDGLPGILTGELKLQNENGKDIDSTEIINSIDASRLGLDVSVLGSLLNGNDVIPPQEKIDEKTPHNETNEDATHKALEALSAENKELKEKLSKSHQQPKNEENIKIQVEIAEQKINEDTAAFQESNSPTLSVDNRPKKKILLLDDSGSSSSSLPPIKIYIHQDEIVAQHQDEVVTQHQDEVVAQH

-610 ALVTISVLG
+610 ALVTISV
-619 GTYQTKADNKG
+619 
-630 DWSYPLNNKEL
+630 
-641 SVNQTIN
+641 
-648 YSVIASNA
+648 
-656 AGNRSKASGS
+656 
-666 FYIDTINL
+666 
-674 TVGIDDQNS
+674 
-683 SKDKDVVTNNNKPI
+683 
-697 FSGVT
+697 
-702 ENDSNV
+702 
-708 SLKINNDMYSTK
+708 
-720 ADQYGHW
+720 
-727 SIELQKELPD
+727 
-737 DTYTYTVTVNKG
+737 
-749 DKMNY
+749 
-754 ISDKITI
+754 
-761 DTVALPTHINP
+761 
-772 VNDFDSHIHH
+772 
-782 DSYYTNTNQPTLT
+782 
-795 GISEPHAKIILNINN
+795 
-810 NTSETMADENGN
+810 
-822 WELKTVSLKEGNT
+822 
-835 ENNYSIKIIDRAG
+835 
-848 NISEEVTGQIIF
+848 
-860 DNTPPE
+860 
-866 LNNVS
+866 
-871 IHHQD
+871 
-876 SDNQLV
+876 
-882 TLSGKT
+882 
-888 KSNSMIVLSCDDNND
+888 
-903 YSTRA
+903 
-908 NNEGEWMLKTYN
+908 
-920 RKDESYNI
+920 
-928 KVIDQAGNESEW
+928 
-940 VIKTPASDT
+940 
-949 TTIVPEKVEIIDT
+949 
-962 HNIQND
+962 
-968 SMNIIAA
+968 
-975 EIPPSEN
+975 
-982 GVHSQYSADVG
+982 
-993 IEHHNELSL
+993 

>member
-1 VTQHQDEVVAQH
+1 MKSVSVTNFDYENTRVAKLKVSGFDIIITDSHGEKTRIIDGLPGILTGELKLQNENGKDIDSTEIINSIDASRLGLDVSVLGSLLNGNDVIPPQEKIDEKTPHNETNEDATHKALEALSAENKELKEKLSKSHQQPKNEENIKIQVEIAEQKINEDTAAFQESNSPTLSVDNRPKKKILLLDDSGSSSSSLPPIKIYIHQDEIVAQHQDEVVTQHQDEVVAQH
-13 QDEVVAQHQDEVVAQ
+13 QDEVVA
-28 HQDEVVAQH
+28 
-37 QDEVVTQH
+37 
-45 QDEVVTQHQDEVVT
+45 
-59 QHQDEVVTQHQDEVV
+59 QHQDEVV

-702 ENDSNV
+702 ENDSN
-708 SLKINNDMYSTK
+708 
-720 ADQYGHW
+720 
-727 SIELQKELPD
+727 
-737 DTYTYTVTVNKG
+737 
-749 DKMNY
+749 
-754 ISDKITI
+754 
-761 DTVALPTHINP
+761 
-772 VNDFDSHIHH
+772 
-782 DSYYTNTNQPTLT
+782 
-795 GISEPHAKIILNINN
+795 
-810 NTSETMADENGN
+810 
-822 WELKTVSLKEGNT
+822 
-835 ENNYSIKIIDRAG
+835 
-848 NISEEVTGQIIF
+848 
-860 DNTPPE
+860 
-866 LNNVS
+866 
-871 IHHQD
+871 
-876 SDNQLV
+876 
-882 TLSGKT
+882 
-888 KSNSMIVLSCDDNND
+888 
-903 YSTRA
+903 
-908 NNEGEWMLKTYN
+908 
-920 RKDESYNI
+920 
-928 KVIDQAGNESEW
+928 
-940 VIKTPASDT
+940 
-949 TTIVPEKVEIIDT
+949 
-962 HNIQND
+962 
-968 SMNIIAA
+968 
-975 EIPPSEN
+975 
-982 GVHSQYSADVG
+982 
-993 IEHHNELSL
+993 

>member
-1 VTQHQDEVVAQH
+1 MKSVSVTNFDYENTRVAKLKVSGFDIIITDSHGEKTRIIDGLPGILTGELKLQNENGKDIDSTEIINSIDASRLGLDVSVLGSLLNGNDVIPPQEKIDEKTPHNETNEDATHKALEALSAENKELKEKLSKSHQQPKNEENIKIQVEIAEQKINEDTAAFQESNSPTLSVDNRPKKKILLLDDSGSSSSSLPPIKIYIHQDEIVA
-13 QDEVVAQHQDEVVAQ
+13 
-28 HQDEVVAQH
+28 
-37 QDEVVTQH
+37 
-45 QDEVVTQHQDEVVT
+45 QHQDEVVT

-630 DWSYPLNNKEL
+630 D
-641 SVNQTIN
+641 
-648 YSVIASNA
+648 
-656 AGNRSKASGS
+656 
-666 FYIDTINL
+666 
-674 TVGIDDQNS
+674 
-683 SKDKDVVTNNNKPI
+683 
-697 FSGVT
+697 
-702 ENDSNV
+702 
-708 SLKINNDMYSTK
+708 
-720 ADQYGHW
+720 
-727 SIELQKELPD
+727 
-737 DTYTYTVTVNKG
+737 
-749 DKMNY
+749 
-754 ISDKITI
+754 
-761 DTVALPTHINP
+761 
-772 VNDFDSHIHH
+772 
-782 DSYYTNTNQPTLT
+782 
-795 GISEPHAKIILNINN
+795 
-810 NTSETMADENGN
+810 
-822 WELKTVSLKEGNT
+822 
-835 ENNYSIKIIDRAG
+835 
-848 NISEEVTGQIIF
+848 
-860 DNTPPE
+860 
-866 LNNVS
+866 
-871 IHHQD
+871 
-876 SDNQLV
+876 
-882 TLSGKT
+882 
-888 KSNSMIVLSCDDNND
+888 
-903 YSTRA
+903 
-908 NNEGEWMLKTYN
+908 
-920 RKDESYNI
+920 
-928 KVIDQAGNESEW
+928 
-940 VIKTPASDT
+940 
-949 TTIVPEKVEIIDT
+949 
-962 HNIQND
+962 
-968 SMNIIAA
+968 
-975 EIPPSEN
+975 
-982 GVHSQYSADVG
+982 
-993 IEHHNELSL
+993 

>member
-1 VTQHQDEVVAQH
+1 MKSVSVTNFDYENTRVAKLKVSGFDIIITDSHGEKTRIIDGLPGILTGELKLQNENGKDIDSTEIINSIDASRLGLDVSVLGSLLNGNDVIPPQEKIDEKTPHNETNEDATHKALEALSAENKELKEKLSKSHQQPKNEENIKIQVEIAEQKINEDTAAFQESNSPTLSVDNRPKKKILLLDDSGSSSSSLPPIKIYIHQDEIVAQH

-630 DWSYPLNNKEL
+630 D
-641 SVNQTIN
+641 
-648 YSVIASNA
+648 
-656 AGNRSKASGS
+656 
-666 FYIDTINL
+666 
-674 TVGIDDQNS
+674 
-683 SKDKDVVTNNNKPI
+683 
-697 FSGVT
+697 
-702 ENDSNV
+702 
-708 SLKINNDMYSTK
+708 
-720 ADQYGHW
+720 
-727 SIELQKELPD
+727 
-737 DTYTYTVTVNKG
+737 
-749 DKMNY
+749 
-754 ISDKITI
+754 
-761 DTVALPTHINP
+761 
-772 VNDFDSHIHH
+772 
-782 DSYYTNTNQPTLT
+782 
-795 GISEPHAKIILNINN
+795 
-810 NTSETMADENGN
+810 
-822 WELKTVSLKEGNT
+822 
-835 ENNYSIKIIDRAG
+835 
-848 NISEEVTGQIIF
+848 
-860 DNTPPE
+860 
-866 LNNVS
+866 
-871 IHHQD
+871 
-876 SDNQLV
+876 
-882 TLSGKT
+882 
-888 KSNSMIVLSCDDNND
+888 
-903 YSTRA
+903 
-908 NNEGEWMLKTYN
+908 
-920 RKDESYNI
+920 
-928 KVIDQAGNESEW
+928 
-940 VIKTPASDT
+940 
-949 TTIVPEKVEIIDT
+949 
-962 HNIQND
+962 
-968 SMNIIAA
+968 
-975 EIPPSEN
+975 
-982 GVHSQYSADVG
+982 
-993 IEHHNELSL
+993 

>member
-1 VTQHQDEVVAQH
+1 MKSVSVTNFDYENTRVAKLKVSGFDIIITDSHGEKTRIIDGLPGILTGELKLQNENGKDIDSTEIINSIDASRLGLDVSVLGSLLNGNDVIPPQEKIDEKTPHNETNEDATHKALEALSAENKELKEKLSKSHQQPKNEENIKIQVEIAEQKINEDTAAFQESNSPTLSVDNRPKKKILLLDDSGSSSSSLPPIKIYIHQDEI
-13 QDEVVAQHQDEVVAQ
+13 
-28 HQDEVVAQH
+28 VAQH

-656 AGNRSKASGS
+656 AGNRS
-666 FYIDTINL
+666 
-674 TVGIDDQNS
+674 
-683 SKDKDVVTNNNKPI
+683 
-697 FSGVT
+697 
-702 ENDSNV
+702 
-708 SLKINNDMYSTK
+708 
-720 ADQYGHW
+720 
-727 SIELQKELPD
+727 
-737 DTYTYTVTVNKG
+737 
-749 DKMNY
+749 
-754 ISDKITI
+754 
-761 DTVALPTHINP
+761 
-772 VNDFDSHIHH
+772 
-782 DSYYTNTNQPTLT
+782 
-795 GISEPHAKIILNINN
+795 
-810 NTSETMADENGN
+810 
-822 WELKTVSLKEGNT
+822 
-835 ENNYSIKIIDRAG
+835 
-848 NISEEVTGQIIF
+848 
-860 DNTPPE
+860 
-866 LNNVS
+866 
-871 IHHQD
+871 
-876 SDNQLV
+876 
-882 TLSGKT
+882 
-888 KSNSMIVLSCDDNND
+888 
-903 YSTRA
+903 
-908 NNEGEWMLKTYN
+908 
-920 RKDESYNI
+920 
-928 KVIDQAGNESEW
+928 
-940 VIKTPASDT
+940 
-949 TTIVPEKVEIIDT
+949 
-962 HNIQND
+962 
-968 SMNIIAA
+968 
-975 EIPPSEN
+975 
-982 GVHSQYSADVG
+982 
-993 IEHHNELSL
+993 

>member
-1 VTQHQDEVVAQH
+1 MKSVSVTNFDYENTRVAKLKVSGFDIIITDSHGEKTRIIDGLPGILTGELKLQNENGKDIDSTEIINSIDASRLGLDVSVLGSLLNGNDVIPPQEKIDEKTPHNETNEDATHKALEALSAENKELKEKLSKSHQQPKNEENIKIQVEIAEQKINEDTAAFQESNSPTLSVDNRPKKKILLLDDSGSSSSSLPPIKIYIHQDEIVAQHQDEVVTQHQDEVVAQHQDEVVAQH

-619 GTYQTKADNKG
+619 GTYQTKAD
-630 DWSYPLNNKEL
+630 
-641 SVNQTIN
+641 
-648 YSVIASNA
+648 
-656 AGNRSKASGS
+656 
-666 FYIDTINL
+666 
-674 TVGIDDQNS
+674 
-683 SKDKDVVTNNNKPI
+683 
-697 FSGVT
+697 
-702 ENDSNV
+702 
-708 SLKINNDMYSTK
+708 
-720 ADQYGHW
+720 
-727 SIELQKELPD
+727 
-737 DTYTYTVTVNKG
+737 
-749 DKMNY
+749 
-754 ISDKITI
+754 
-761 DTVALPTHINP
+761 
-772 VNDFDSHIHH
+772 
-782 DSYYTNTNQPTLT
+782 
-795 GISEPHAKIILNINN
+795 
-810 NTSETMADENGN
+810 
-822 WELKTVSLKEGNT
+822 
-835 ENNYSIKIIDRAG
+835 
-848 NISEEVTGQIIF
+848 
-860 DNTPPE
+860 
-866 LNNVS
+866 
-871 IHHQD
+871 
-876 SDNQLV
+876 
-882 TLSGKT
+882 
-888 KSNSMIVLSCDDNND
+888 
-903 YSTRA
+903 
-908 NNEGEWMLKTYN
+908 
-920 RKDESYNI
+920 
-928 KVIDQAGNESEW
+928 
-940 VIKTPASDT
+940 
-949 TTIVPEKVEIIDT
+949 
-962 HNIQND
+962 
-968 SMNIIAA
+968 
-975 EIPPSEN
+975 
-982 GVHSQYSADVG
+982 
-993 IEHHNELSL
+993 

>member
-1 VTQHQDEVVAQH
+1 MKSVSVTNFDYENTRVAKLKVSGFDIIITDSHGEKTRIIDGLPGILTGELKLQNENGKDIDSTEIINSIDASRLGLDVSVLGSLLNGNDVIPPQEKIDEKTPHNETNEDATHKALEALSAENKELKEKLSKSHQQPKNEENIKIQVEIAEQKINEDTAAFQESNSPTLSVDNRPKKKILLLDDSGSSSSSLPPIKIYIHQDEI
-13 QDEVVAQHQDEVVAQ
+13 
-28 HQDEVVAQH
+28 VAQH

-45 QDEVVTQHQDEVVT
+45 QDEVVA
-59 QHQDEVVTQHQDEVV
+59 QHQDEVV

-666 FYIDTINL
+666 
-674 TVGIDDQNS
+674 
-683 SKDKDVVTNNNKPI
+683 
-697 FSGVT
+697 
-702 ENDSNV
+702 
-708 SLKINNDMYSTK
+708 
-720 ADQYGHW
+720 
-727 SIELQKELPD
+727 
-737 DTYTYTVTVNKG
+737 
-749 DKMNY
+749 
-754 ISDKITI
+754 
-761 DTVALPTHINP
+761 
-772 VNDFDSHIHH
+772 
-782 DSYYTNTNQPTLT
+782 
-795 GISEPHAKIILNINN
+795 
-810 NTSETMADENGN
+810 
-822 WELKTVSLKEGNT
+822 
-835 ENNYSIKIIDRAG
+835 
-848 NISEEVTGQIIF
+848 
-860 DNTPPE
+860 
-866 LNNVS
+866 
-871 IHHQD
+871 
-876 SDNQLV
+876 
-882 TLSGKT
+882 
-888 KSNSMIVLSCDDNND
+888 
-903 YSTRA
+903 
-908 NNEGEWMLKTYN
+908 
-920 RKDESYNI
+920 
-928 KVIDQAGNESEW
+928 
-940 VIKTPASDT
+940 
-949 TTIVPEKVEIIDT
+949 
-962 HNIQND
+962 
-968 SMNIIAA
+968 
-975 EIPPSEN
+975 
-982 GVHSQYSADVG
+982 
-993 IEHHNELSL
+993 

>member
-1 VTQHQDEVVAQH
+1 MKSVSVTNFDYENTRVAKLKVSGFDIIITDSHGEKTRIIDGLPGILTGELKLQNENGKDIDSTEIINSIDASRLGLDVSVLGSLLNGNDVIPPQEKIDEKTPHNETNEDATHKALEALSAENKELKEKLSKSHQQPKNEENIKIQVEIAEQKINEDTAAFQESNSPTLSVDNRPKKKILLLDDSGSSSSSLPPIKIYIHQDEIVA
-13 QDEVVAQHQDEVVAQ
+13 
-28 HQDEVVAQH
+28 
-37 QDEVVTQH
+37 
-45 QDEVVTQHQDEVVT
+45 

-469 DFVGNTNSYTSFI
+469 DFVGNTNSYTSF
-482 KTSPLSGSL
+482 
-491 DIDSITGQNSIIET
+491 
-505 SNKLPTLSGTA
+505 
-516 TIGSELVININNTS
+516 
-530 QKVSVDSSTGAW
+530 
-542 TYKVTESLGDGKHT
+542 
-556 FTLVEKNKNG
+556 
-566 KINTFNGYF
+566 
-575 IVDTRAPELTASI
+575 
-588 SGIKDGK
+588 
-595 IHDPNVVFIGKTEPR
+595 
-610 ALVTISVLG
+610 
-619 GTYQTKADNKG
+619 
-630 DWSYPLNNKEL
+630 
-641 SVNQTIN
+641 
-648 YSVIASNA
+648 
-656 AGNRSKASGS
+656 
-666 FYIDTINL
+666 
-674 TVGIDDQNS
+674 
-683 SKDKDVVTNNNKPI
+683 
-697 FSGVT
+697 
-702 ENDSNV
+702 
-708 SLKINNDMYSTK
+708 
-720 ADQYGHW
+720 
-727 SIELQKELPD
+727 
-737 DTYTYTVTVNKG
+737 
-749 DKMNY
+749 
-754 ISDKITI
+754 
-761 DTVALPTHINP
+761 
-772 VNDFDSHIHH
+772 
-782 DSYYTNTNQPTLT
+782 
-795 GISEPHAKIILNINN
+795 
-810 NTSETMADENGN
+810 
-822 WELKTVSLKEGNT
+822 
-835 ENNYSIKIIDRAG
+835 
-848 NISEEVTGQIIF
+848 
-860 DNTPPE
+860 
-866 LNNVS
+866 
-871 IHHQD
+871 
-876 SDNQLV
+876 
-882 TLSGKT
+882 
-888 KSNSMIVLSCDDNND
+888 
-903 YSTRA
+903 
-908 NNEGEWMLKTYN
+908 
-920 RKDESYNI
+920 
-928 KVIDQAGNESEW
+928 
-940 VIKTPASDT
+940 
-949 TTIVPEKVEIIDT
+949 
-962 HNIQND
+962 
-968 SMNIIAA
+968 
-975 EIPPSEN
+975 
-982 GVHSQYSADVG
+982 
-993 IEHHNELSL
+993 

>member
-1 VTQHQDEVVAQH
+1 MKSVSVTNFDYENTRVAKLKVSGFDIIITDSHGEKTRIIDGLPGILTGELKLQNENGKDIDSTEIINSIDASRLGLDVSVLGSLLNGNDVIPPQEKIDEKTPHNETNEDATHKALEALSAENKELKEKLSKSHQQPKNEENIKIQVEIAEQKINEDTAAFQESNSPTLSVDNRPKKKILLLDDSGSSSSSLPPIKIYIHQDEIVAQHQDEVVTQHQDEVVAQH
-13 QDEVVAQHQDEVVAQ
+13 QDEVVA
-28 HQDEVVAQH
+28 
-37 QDEVVTQH
+37 
-45 QDEVVTQHQDEVVT
+45 

-630 DWSYPLNNKEL
+630 DWSYPLNN
-641 SVNQTIN
+641 
-648 YSVIASNA
+648 
-656 AGNRSKASGS
+656 
-666 FYIDTINL
+666 
-674 TVGIDDQNS
+674 
-683 SKDKDVVTNNNKPI
+683 
-697 FSGVT
+697 
-702 ENDSNV
+702 
-708 SLKINNDMYSTK
+708 
-720 ADQYGHW
+720 
-727 SIELQKELPD
+727 
-737 DTYTYTVTVNKG
+737 
-749 DKMNY
+749 
-754 ISDKITI
+754 
-761 DTVALPTHINP
+761 
-772 VNDFDSHIHH
+772 
-782 DSYYTNTNQPTLT
+782 
-795 GISEPHAKIILNINN
+795 
-810 NTSETMADENGN
+810 
-822 WELKTVSLKEGNT
+822 
-835 ENNYSIKIIDRAG
+835 
-848 NISEEVTGQIIF
+848 
-860 DNTPPE
+860 
-866 LNNVS
+866 
-871 IHHQD
+871 
-876 SDNQLV
+876 
-882 TLSGKT
+882 
-888 KSNSMIVLSCDDNND
+888 
-903 YSTRA
+903 
-908 NNEGEWMLKTYN
+908 
-920 RKDESYNI
+920 
-928 KVIDQAGNESEW
+928 
-940 VIKTPASDT
+940 
-949 TTIVPEKVEIIDT
+949 
-962 HNIQND
+962 
-968 SMNIIAA
+968 
-975 EIPPSEN
+975 
-982 GVHSQYSADVG
+982 
-993 IEHHNELSL
+993 

>member
-1 VTQHQDEVVAQH
+1 MKSVSVTNFDYENTRVAKLKVSGFDIIITDSHGEKTRIIDGLPGILTGELKLQNENGKDIDSTEIINSIDASRLGLDVSVLGSLLNGNDVIPPQEKIDEKTPHNETNEDATHKALEALSAENKELKEKLSKSHQQPKNEENIKIQVEIAEQKINEDTAAFQESNSPTLSVDNRPKKKILLLDDSGSSSSSLPPIKIYIHQDEIVA
-13 QDEVVAQHQDEVVAQ
+13 
-28 HQDEVVAQH
+28 
-37 QDEVVTQH
+37 
-45 QDEVVTQHQDEVVT
+45 

-505 SNKLPTLSGTA
+505 
-516 TIGSELVININNTS
+516 
-530 QKVSVDSSTGAW
+530 
-542 TYKVTESLGDGKHT
+542 
-556 FTLVEKNKNG
+556 
-566 KINTFNGYF
+566 
-575 IVDTRAPELTASI
+575 
-588 SGIKDGK
+588 
-595 IHDPNVVFIGKTEPR
+595 
-610 ALVTISVLG
+610 
-619 GTYQTKADNKG
+619 
-630 DWSYPLNNKEL
+630 
-641 SVNQTIN
+641 
-648 YSVIASNA
+648 
-656 AGNRSKASGS
+656 
-666 FYIDTINL
+666 
-674 TVGIDDQNS
+674 
-683 SKDKDVVTNNNKPI
+683 
-697 FSGVT
+697 
-702 ENDSNV
+702 
-708 SLKINNDMYSTK
+708 
-720 ADQYGHW
+720 
-727 SIELQKELPD
+727 
-737 DTYTYTVTVNKG
+737 
-749 DKMNY
+749 
-754 ISDKITI
+754 
-761 DTVALPTHINP
+761 
-772 VNDFDSHIHH
+772 
-782 DSYYTNTNQPTLT
+782 
-795 GISEPHAKIILNINN
+795 
-810 NTSETMADENGN
+810 
-822 WELKTVSLKEGNT
+822 
-835 ENNYSIKIIDRAG
+835 
-848 NISEEVTGQIIF
+848 
-860 DNTPPE
+860 
-866 LNNVS
+866 
-871 IHHQD
+871 
-876 SDNQLV
+876 
-882 TLSGKT
+882 
-888 KSNSMIVLSCDDNND
+888 
-903 YSTRA
+903 
-908 NNEGEWMLKTYN
+908 
-920 RKDESYNI
+920 
-928 KVIDQAGNESEW
+928 
-940 VIKTPASDT
+940 
-949 TTIVPEKVEIIDT
+949 
-962 HNIQND
+962 
-968 SMNIIAA
+968 
-975 EIPPSEN
+975 
-982 GVHSQYSADVG
+982 
-993 IEHHNELSL
+993 

>member
-1 VTQHQDEVVAQH
+1 MKSVSVTNFDYENTRVAKLKVSGFDIIITDSHGEKTRIIDGLPGILTGELKLQNENGKDIDSTEIINSIDASRLGLDVSVLGSLLNGNDVIPPQEKIDEKTPHNETNEDATHKALEALSAENKELKEKLSKSHQQPKNEENIKIQVEIAEQKINEDTAAFQESNSPTLSVDNRPKKKILLLDDSGSSSSSLPPIKIYIHQDEIVA
-13 QDEVVAQHQDEVVAQ
+13 
-28 HQDEVVAQH
+28 
-37 QDEVVTQH
+37 
-45 QDEVVTQHQDEVVT
+45 

-459 YIYHYTVNAS
+459 YI
-469 DFVGNTNSYTSFI
+469 
-482 KTSPLSGSL
+482 
-491 DIDSITGQNSIIET
+491 
-505 SNKLPTLSGTA
+505 
-516 TIGSELVININNTS
+516 
-530 QKVSVDSSTGAW
+530 
-542 TYKVTESLGDGKHT
+542 
-556 FTLVEKNKNG
+556 
-566 KINTFNGYF
+566 
-575 IVDTRAPELTASI
+575 
-588 SGIKDGK
+588 
-595 IHDPNVVFIGKTEPR
+595 
-610 ALVTISVLG
+610 
-619 GTYQTKADNKG
+619 
-630 DWSYPLNNKEL
+630 
-641 SVNQTIN
+641 
-648 YSVIASNA
+648 
-656 AGNRSKASGS
+656 
-666 FYIDTINL
+666 
-674 TVGIDDQNS
+674 
-683 SKDKDVVTNNNKPI
+683 
-697 FSGVT
+697 
-702 ENDSNV
+702 
-708 SLKINNDMYSTK
+708 
-720 ADQYGHW
+720 
-727 SIELQKELPD
+727 
-737 DTYTYTVTVNKG
+737 
-749 DKMNY
+749 
-754 ISDKITI
+754 
-761 DTVALPTHINP
+761 
-772 VNDFDSHIHH
+772 
-782 DSYYTNTNQPTLT
+782 
-795 GISEPHAKIILNINN
+795 
-810 NTSETMADENGN
+810 
-822 WELKTVSLKEGNT
+822 
-835 ENNYSIKIIDRAG
+835 
-848 NISEEVTGQIIF
+848 
-860 DNTPPE
+860 
-866 LNNVS
+866 
-871 IHHQD
+871 
-876 SDNQLV
+876 
-882 TLSGKT
+882 
-888 KSNSMIVLSCDDNND
+888 
-903 YSTRA
+903 
-908 NNEGEWMLKTYN
+908 
-920 RKDESYNI
+920 
-928 KVIDQAGNESEW
+928 
-940 VIKTPASDT
+940 
-949 TTIVPEKVEIIDT
+949 
-962 HNIQND
+962 
-968 SMNIIAA
+968 
-975 EIPPSEN
+975 
-982 GVHSQYSADVG
+982 
-993 IEHHNELSL
+993 

>member
-1 VTQHQDEVVAQH
+1 MKSVSVTNFDYENTRVAKLKVSGFDIIITDSHGEKTRIIDGLPGILTGELKLQNENGKDIDSTEIINSIDASRLGLDVSVLGSLLNGNDVIPPQEKIDEKTPHNETNEDATHKALEALSAENKELKEKLSKSHQQPKNEENIKIQVEIAEQKINEDTAAFQESNSPTLSVDNRPKKKILLLDDSGSSSSSLPPIKIYIHQDEIVAQHQDEVVAQH

-28 HQDEVVAQH
+28 HQDEVVAQHQDEVVTQH

-683 SKDKDVVTNNNKPI
+683 SKDKDVV
-697 FSGVT
+697 
-702 ENDSNV
+702 
-708 SLKINNDMYSTK
+708 
-720 ADQYGHW
+720 
-727 SIELQKELPD
+727 
-737 DTYTYTVTVNKG
+737 
-749 DKMNY
+749 
-754 ISDKITI
+754 
-761 DTVALPTHINP
+761 
-772 VNDFDSHIHH
+772 
-782 DSYYTNTNQPTLT
+782 
-795 GISEPHAKIILNINN
+795 
-810 NTSETMADENGN
+810 
-822 WELKTVSLKEGNT
+822 
-835 ENNYSIKIIDRAG
+835 
-848 NISEEVTGQIIF
+848 
-860 DNTPPE
+860 
-866 LNNVS
+866 
-871 IHHQD
+871 
-876 SDNQLV
+876 
-882 TLSGKT
+882 
-888 KSNSMIVLSCDDNND
+888 
-903 YSTRA
+903 
-908 NNEGEWMLKTYN
+908 
-920 RKDESYNI
+920 
-928 KVIDQAGNESEW
+928 
-940 VIKTPASDT
+940 
-949 TTIVPEKVEIIDT
+949 
-962 HNIQND
+962 
-968 SMNIIAA
+968 
-975 EIPPSEN
+975 
-982 GVHSQYSADVG
+982 
-993 IEHHNELSL
+993 

>member
-1 VTQHQDEVVAQH
+1 MKSVSVTNFDYENTRVAKLKVSGFDIIITDSHGEKTRIIDGLPGILTGELKLQNENGKDIDSTEIINSIDASRLGLDVSVLGSLLNGNDVIPPQEKIDEKTPHNETNEDATHKALEALSAENKELKEKLSKSHQQPKNEENIKIQVEIAEQKINEDTAAFQESNSPTLSVDNRPKKKILLLDDSGSSSSSLPPIKIYIHQDEIVA
-13 QDEVVAQHQDEVVAQ
+13 
-28 HQDEVVAQH
+28 
-37 QDEVVTQH
+37 
-45 QDEVVTQHQDEVVT
+45 QHQDEVVT

-630 DWSYPLNNKEL
+630 DWSYPLN
-641 SVNQTIN
+641 
-648 YSVIASNA
+648 
-656 AGNRSKASGS
+656 
-666 FYIDTINL
+666 
-674 TVGIDDQNS
+674 
-683 SKDKDVVTNNNKPI
+683 
-697 FSGVT
+697 
-702 ENDSNV
+702 
-708 SLKINNDMYSTK
+708 
-720 ADQYGHW
+720 
-727 SIELQKELPD
+727 
-737 DTYTYTVTVNKG
+737 
-749 DKMNY
+749 
-754 ISDKITI
+754 
-761 DTVALPTHINP
+761 
-772 VNDFDSHIHH
+772 
-782 DSYYTNTNQPTLT
+782 
-795 GISEPHAKIILNINN
+795 
-810 NTSETMADENGN
+810 
-822 WELKTVSLKEGNT
+822 
-835 ENNYSIKIIDRAG
+835 
-848 NISEEVTGQIIF
+848 
-860 DNTPPE
+860 
-866 LNNVS
+866 
-871 IHHQD
+871 
-876 SDNQLV
+876 
-882 TLSGKT
+882 
-888 KSNSMIVLSCDDNND
+888 
-903 YSTRA
+903 
-908 NNEGEWMLKTYN
+908 
-920 RKDESYNI
+920 
-928 KVIDQAGNESEW
+928 
-940 VIKTPASDT
+940 
-949 TTIVPEKVEIIDT
+949 
-962 HNIQND
+962 
-968 SMNIIAA
+968 
-975 EIPPSEN
+975 
-982 GVHSQYSADVG
+982 
-993 IEHHNELSL
+993 